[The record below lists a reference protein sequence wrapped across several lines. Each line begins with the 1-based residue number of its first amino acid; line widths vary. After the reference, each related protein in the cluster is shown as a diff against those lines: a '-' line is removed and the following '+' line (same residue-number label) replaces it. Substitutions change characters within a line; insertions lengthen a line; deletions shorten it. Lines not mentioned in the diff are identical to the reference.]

1 MNLLNG
7 AMGSEYIVRN
17 INVDENVGRRLQA
30 LGLTNGTKIKILNNK
45 KSGSVI
51 FKVRGTR
58 LAIGKKIA
66 EGILIVNANQGKMNL
81 NVPPNL
87 TVEF

>member
-1 MNLLNG
+1 MNLLDG
-7 AMGSEYIVRN
+7 IIGKEYTVIN
-17 INVDENVGRRLQA
+17 IEVEENISRRLQA
-30 LGLTNGTKIKILNNK
+30 LGLTRGTKVKILNNK

-66 EGILIVNANQGKMNL
+66 EGILVVSTKESKIECNNL
-81 NVPPNL
+81 NNSIGQI
-87 TVEF
+87 

>member
-1 MNLLNG
+1 MLEKVIIMNLLDGIIGN
-7 AMGSEYIVRN
+7 EYKVIN
-17 INVDENVGRRLQA
+17 IKVEENISRRLQA
-30 LGLTNGTKIKILNNK
+30 LGLTMGTKVKILNNK

-66 EGILIVNANQGKMNL
+66 EGILVCM
-81 NVPPNL
+81 
-87 TVEF
+87 EE

>member
-1 MNLLNG
+1 MNLLDG
-7 AMGSEYIVRN
+7 IIGKEYTVIN
-17 INVDENVGRRLQA
+17 IEVEENISRRLQA
-30 LGLTNGTKIKILNNK
+30 LGLTRGTKVKILNNK

-66 EGILIVNANQGKMNL
+66 EGILVVSTKESKIECNNL
-81 NVPPNL
+81 NNL
-87 TVEF
+87 

>member
-7 AMGSEYIVRN
+7 IIGKEYKVIN
-17 INVDENVGRRLQA
+17 IQVDENLGRRLQA
-30 LGLTNGTKIKILNNK
+30 LGLTMGTKIKVLNNK

-66 EGILIVNANQGKMNL
+66 EGIIVRG
-81 NVPPNL
+81 
-87 TVEF
+87 EE

>member
-1 MNLLNG
+1 MNLVDG
-7 AMGSEYIVRN
+7 VIGSEYTVSN
-17 INVDENVGRRLQA
+17 IEVEENIGRRLQA
-30 LGLTNGTKIKILNNK
+30 LGLTRGTKVKVLNNK

-66 EGILIVNANQGKMNL
+66 EGIKVLKEV
-81 NVPPNL
+81 
-87 TVEF
+87 